1 MKHILFFILI
11 FFLGSLNAQTLT
23 IQKPAEPILKIR
35 SNSPQTVIVENGEI
49 YVTDSC
55 IEIVYLKADL
65 SVSKLTYT
73 GNFTTETIFEDMDQQ
88 VFLRFHTNRM
98 EIRNFQGKRLYTFYP
113 KYYVTN

>member
-1 MKHILFFILI
+1 MKHIFF
-11 FFLGSLNAQTLT
+11 FFLFVGSLNAQTLT

-35 SNSPQTVIVENGEI
+35 SNSPQTVIVENGEV

-65 SVSKLTYT
+65 SVNKLTYT
-73 GNFTTETIFEDMDQQ
+73 GSFTTETIFEDMDQQ
-88 VFLRFHTNRM
+88 VFLRFFSNRM